1 MNAERL
7 RAIVEFLLD
16 LDKKSGFQNQLEALA
31 ASMTKLAAS
40 NAPEN
45 QTDTMRQL
53 HDLEIIAN
61 REFGSLTPAQ
71 KHNVAEVNTTPH
83 FSEAIVQLIKMW
95 MAENPMTPAVVLD
108 QLKGAIE
115 DRKST
120 LNVLRNVRSGL
131 RNLGIEKA
139 VLEPGQTEIS
149 VLLPRTIHNDLEGL
163 QKELKVLT
171 TIIRAFYS
179 ISNVTP
185 GVIEV
190 KEISTSDP
198 TFFLGID
205 ITPLIAIAIA
215 IKWCIDV
222 IKGSY
227 DVKKIAEAARKLN
240 VDEDIV
246 KRLESEIQTKIDARV
261 DERVKEL
268 LEGFRGDEGRRNELE
283 KPTKMALQ
291 MMLERIERGMVIEI
305 RATPPTL
312 ENDPSPEA
320 ARLAQQFAELKEIA
334 STIEYPQIQ
343 GEPMLQLTTGE
354 DGSPRIEFL
363 KPAAE

>member
-1 MNAERL
+1 
-7 RAIVEFLLD
+7 
-16 LDKKSGFQNQLEALA
+16 
-31 ASMTKLAAS
+31 
-40 NAPEN
+40 
-45 QTDTMRQL
+45 
-53 HDLEIIAN
+53 
-61 REFGSLTPAQ
+61 
-71 KHNVAEVNTTPH
+71 
-83 FSEAIVQLIKMW
+83 

-108 QLKGAIE
+108 QLKEAIE

-149 VLLPRTIHNDLEGL
+149 VLLPRTIFHNDLEGL
-163 QKELKVLT
+163 QKELKILT
-171 TIIRAFYS
+171 PIIRAFYS

-190 KEISTSDP
+190 REISTSDP

-205 ITPLIAIAIA
+205 ITPLIAIGIA

-222 IKGSY
+222 IKGSH
-227 DVKKIAEAARKLN
+227 DVKKIAEAARKLS
-240 VDEDIV
+240 VDEDTV
-246 KRLESEIQTKIDARV
+246 KRIESGIQTKIDARV

-268 LEGFRGDEGRRNELE
+268 LEGFRGEEIRRNELE

-291 MMLERIERGMVIEI
+291 MMLERIERGMIIEI
-305 RATPPTL
+305 RATPPTV

-320 ARLAQQFAELKEIA
+320 ARLAQQFAELREIA
-334 STIEYPQIQ
+334 ASIEYPQIQ

-354 DGSPRIEFL
+354 DGSPRIEFQ